1 MTEKQFEALAK
12 LIRLRGGV
20 SQEAARLVLV
30 DGIQQA
36 EAARV
41 LNATPQSVANV
52 IRRCRAAIELAKIVS
67 SKPDE
72 R

>member
-30 DGIQQA
+30 EGRQQV
-36 EAARV
+36 EVAAV
-41 LNATPQSVANV
+41 LNTTPQAVANV
-52 IRRCRAAIELAKIVS
+52 IRRCKTAIELAKTVS
-67 SKPDE
+67 DEPDE